1 MHPLDWLVL
10 IAFLVFS
17 VTFGFF
23 KGRRSRTV
31 DAYLRAG
38 KSMPW
43 YAVALSIMATQAS
56 AITFVSTPGQAYAD
70 GMRFLQFYFGL
81 PVAMV
86 ILCAVAV
93 PLFHRLNVYTAYEF
107 LEKRFDL
114 KTRVLTSLIFLVQRG
129 LSCSI
134 SLYAPALILSVVL
147 GWDIRHTIWI
157 MGAIGISYTVFGGV
171 LSVNWSGFQQFLV
184 VMSGMVVALIMTLHL
199 LPSQMTMPDALAVAG
214 VFNKLRIVDFS
225 LNFNDR
231 YNIWSGLIG
240 GLFLALAYFGT
251 DQSQVQRYLSGQ
263 SVTHSRL
270 GLLFNG
276 MAKVPMQF
284 FILFVGA
291 MVFVFYQFITPPLF
305 FNQQEETKIRT
316 GALAGEFQRVEREYR
331 VAHLK
336 KQQQLQQ
343 WLRQRHGDAGG
354 AAILSKSDL
363 AQTQAECEFLR
374 QQGIQLIRQN
384 RPDANPNDANYVFLT
399 FVTHY
404 LPAGMV
410 GLVIVVVFG
419 ATLSSVSSELSSL
432 ATCTVLD
439 IYQRLIRPQASERH
453 FLWVSRLAMAL
464 WGLFAVALSE
474 QASRLGTLVEAVNI
488 LGSLF
493 YGTVLG
499 IFVLAFFFKQV
510 RGSAAFMAAFLGE
523 LVVLGFFLFSRISFL
538 WYNVI
543 GTLTVVLFGLL
554 LSAAPPQR
562 PLNSHNNAR

>member
-1 MHPLDWLVL
+1 MQPLDWLVL
-10 IAFLVFS
+10 VAFLTFS
-17 VTFGFF
+17 VAFGFY

-31 DAYLRAG
+31 ETYLLAG

-56 AITFVSTPGQAYAD
+56 AITFISTPGQAYAD

-81 PVAMV
+81 PAAMV
-86 ILCAVAV
+86 MLCAVVV
-93 PLFHRLNVYTAYEF
+93 PWLHRLKVYTAYEF

-114 KTRVLTSLIFLVQRG
+114 KTRLLTSLIFLVQRG
-129 LSCSI
+129 LACSI

-171 LSVNWSGFQQFLV
+171 LAVNWNGFQQFLI
-184 VMSGMVVALIMTLHL
+184 VMAGMVVALFMIVHR
-199 LPSQMTMPDALAVAG
+199 LPADISFPDALAVAG
-214 VFNKLRIVDFS
+214 VHGKLRIVDFS
-225 LNFNDR
+225 LNWNER
-231 YNIWSGLIG
+231 YNLWSGLIG

-291 MVFVFYQFITPPLF
+291 MVFVFYQFIPPPLF
-305 FNQQEETKIRT
+305 FNQQEVRLIKSSP
-316 GALAGEFQRVEREYR
+316 LAGEYR
-331 VAHLK
+331 QLEQNYLSVHIQ
-336 KQQQLQQ
+336 KQQQLKQ
-343 WLRQRHGDAGG
+343 WL
-354 AAILSKSDL
+354 
-363 AQTQAECEFLR
+363 QATSTADYSANDKKESVMRSEDQLKQIR
-374 QQGIQLIRQN
+374 KEAVQLIRNN
-384 RPDANPNDANYVFLT
+384 RPEANPSDVNYVFLT

-404 LPAGMV
+404 LPAGLV

-419 ATLSSVSSELSSL
+419 ATLSSLSSELSSL
-432 ATCTVLD
+432 ATCSVVD
-439 IYQRLIRPQASERH
+439 FYQRLINRQASQRQY
-453 FLWVSRLAMAL
+453 LWVSRAFMAL
-464 WGLFAVALSE
+464 WGLFAVILSE

-499 IFVLAFFFKQV
+499 VFALAYFFRRV
-510 RGSAAFMAAFLGE
+510 DGGAAFWAAFLGE
-523 LVVLGFFLFSRISFL
+523 GVVLWFFFYSKISFL

-543 GTLTVVLFGLL
+543 GTVSVVVFGLL
-554 LSAAPPQR
+554 LSAVPGRR
-562 PLNSHNNAR
+562 PLNSHTAR

>member
-1 MHPLDWLVL
+1 MRLLDWLVL
-10 IAFLVFS
+10 VSFLVFS
-17 VTFGFF
+17 VAFGFF
-23 KGRRSRTV
+23 KGRRSKTMET
-31 DAYLRAG
+31 YLLAG

-81 PVAMV
+81 PLAMV
-86 ILCAVAV
+86 VLCVVAV
-93 PLFHRLNVYTAYEF
+93 PLFHRLNVYTAYEL

-114 KTRVLTSLIFLVQRG
+114 KTRLLTSAIFLVQRG
-129 LSCSI
+129 LACSL

-171 LSVNWSGFQQFLV
+171 LSVNWNDFQQFLI
-184 VMSGMVVALIMTLHL
+184 VMSGMVAALLMILLL
-199 LPSQMTMPDALAVAG
+199 LPADISFFQALDVAG
-214 VFNKLRIVDFS
+214 AFGKLKIVDFS
-225 LNFNDR
+225 LNWSER
-231 YNIWSGLIG
+231 YNLWSGLIG

-291 MVFVFYQFITPPLF
+291 MVFVFYQFNPPPLF
-305 FNQQEETKIRT
+305 FNQKEVEYVRQGTLATEYQKLEEQFEATHRQKQRQIRGWLKEHSSAST
-316 GALAGEFQRVEREYR
+316 GKESFL
-331 VAHLK
+331 
-336 KQQQLQQ
+336 QLEKEGDS
-343 WLRQRHGDAGG
+343 LRR
-354 AAILSKSDL
+354 
-363 AQTQAECEFLR
+363 QA
-374 QQGIQLIRQN
+374 IQLIQQN
-384 RPDANPNDANYVFLT
+384 RPGANPNDTNYVFLT
-399 FVTHY
+399 FVTRY

-432 ATCTVLD
+432 ATCTVVD
-439 IYQRLIRPQASERH
+439 IYKRLLRPQASERH
-453 FLWVSRLAMAL
+453 YLVVSRLSMGL
-464 WGLFAVALSE
+464 WGLFAVVLSE

-499 IFVLAFFFKQV
+499 IFVLAFFFKKV
-510 RGSAAFMAAFLGE
+510 GGSAAFGAAFLGE
-523 LVVLGFFLFSRISFL
+523 IVVLSLFLFTRISFL

-543 GTLTVVLFGLL
+543 GTVSVLFFGLL
-554 LSAAPPQR
+554 LTAVFPKK
-562 PLNSHNNAR
+562 PLNSMNEVNA